1 MWDYWIEMKAFLRA
15 VWQRIGEG
23 HFGLIAA
30 GVAFYAMFAVF
41 PGLAACVAIWSL
53 VSDPAVIGGYME
65 VAREFLPDTAWELIN
80 NQVMLLLSARKATL
94 GWATLASTLVALYSA
109 RAGVSALISGLEF
122 VHRSDPRPFF
132 RGLYIDV
139 MVTLALMLSLFAGFT
154 TSIAVPILLEWV
166 ELGVVGEW
174 LLAILPRLAMFLL
187 VLSCLA
193 ILYRLGPRRPRRGE
207 VPHVW
212 TGVMVATLA
221 WALVSI
227 AFSTYL
233 ANFDSYNRVY
243 GTIGA
248 VAALMMWLYLSVW
261 AVLLGG
267 AFNAELT
274 EMDLRRRESVPD
286 GDANSKQQNQ

>member
-1 MWDYWIEMKAFLRA
+1 MMAMTQEIWLFLKA
-15 VWQRIGEG
+15 VWGRIGAG

-53 VSDPAVIGGYME
+53 VSDPAVISGYLE
-65 VAREFLPDTAWELIN
+65 VSRAWLPDTAWSLIN
-80 NQVMLLLSARKATL
+80 DQVMTLLSARRATL
-94 GWATLASTLVALYSA
+94 GWATAASIVVALYSA

-122 VHRSDPRPFF
+122 VHRADPRPFF
-132 RGLYIDV
+132 WGLFSDF
-139 MVTLALMLSLFAGFT
+139 MVTFALILALFAGFT
-154 TSIAVPILLEWV
+154 TSIAVPIILEWV
-166 ELGVVGEW
+166 ELGIVGEW
-174 LLAILPRLAMFLL
+174 FLAILPRMAMFFL

-193 ILYRLGPRRPRRGE
+193 ILYRLGPRRPMKGV
-207 VPHVW
+207 VPHVL
-212 TGVMVATLA
+212 TGVIVATVS
-221 WALVSI
+221 WAIVSL

-274 EMDLRRRESVPD
+274 ERARPGQFVSRR
-286 GDANSKQQNQ
+286 DAARAQQNQ

>member
-1 MWDYWIEMKAFLRA
+1 MKKKTRELWAFLRA
-15 VWQRIGEG
+15 VWGRIGAG

-41 PGLAACVAIWSL
+41 PGLAASVAIWSL
-53 VSDPAVIGGYME
+53 VSDPAVISGYLE
-65 VAREFLPDTAWELIN
+65 VAREWLPDTAWKLIN
-80 NQVMLLLSARKATL
+80 NQVMILLSARRATL
-94 GWATLASTLVALYSA
+94 GWATLVSTMIALYSA

-122 VHRSDPRPFF
+122 VHRADPRPFF
-132 RGLYIDV
+132 WGLFTDF
-139 MVTLALMLSLFAGFT
+139 MVTLALILALFGGFT
-154 TSIAVPILLEWV
+154 TSIAVPIVLEWV
-166 ELGVVGEW
+166 ELGLLGEW
-174 LLAILPRLAMFLL
+174 LLAILPRMAMLLL

-193 ILYRLGPRRPRRGE
+193 ILYRLGPRRPMKG
-207 VPHVW
+207 VIPHVW
-212 TGVMVATLA
+212 TGVIVATVA
-221 WALVSI
+221 WAIVSI

-274 EMDLRRRESVPD
+274 ERARPGQFVSRR
-286 GDANSKQQNQ
+286 DASRLQENQ